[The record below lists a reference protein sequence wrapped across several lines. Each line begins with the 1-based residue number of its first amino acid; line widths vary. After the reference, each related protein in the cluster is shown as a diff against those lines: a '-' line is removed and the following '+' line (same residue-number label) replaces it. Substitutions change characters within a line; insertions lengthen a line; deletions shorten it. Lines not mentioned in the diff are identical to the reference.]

1 MFFGA
6 EAEPLKE
13 SLNEEDRR
21 KRSRAAVEQASLE
34 IFLKDLGDE
43 EASGAGGEEGARPHG
58 AEDKG
63 KRSAAPPDAVAA
75 AKTKAGRER
84 ARRERL
90 NERCAP
96 CRTLACSTLSHQER
110 LQHAVHFHTP
120 GMPFLQ
126 TCAKWAH
133 LSGVLHIQ
141 VCLSQRIF
149 VMRRVPVLHTV
160 CCNFRCTPC
169 GTIRWGRTAP

>member
-1 MFFGA
+1 MFFGS

-34 IFLKDLGDE
+34 IFLKDLGEE
-43 EASGAGGEEGARPHG
+43 EASVAGGDDGGRPH

-63 KRSAAPPDAVAA
+63 KRSAAPVDAVAA

-90 NERCAP
+90 NERWARCLLP
-96 CRTLACSTLSHQER
+96 LSSVWLISIFLRACFIVCL
-110 LQHAVHFHTP
+110 HTP
-120 GMPFLQ
+120 HVFPFKCGGWGTPLGSVMECQ
-126 TCAKWAH
+126 A
-133 LSGVLHIQ
+133 
-141 VCLSQRIF
+141 F
-149 VMRRVPVLHTV
+149 VWER
-160 CCNFRCTPC
+160 
-169 GTIRWGRTAP
+169 